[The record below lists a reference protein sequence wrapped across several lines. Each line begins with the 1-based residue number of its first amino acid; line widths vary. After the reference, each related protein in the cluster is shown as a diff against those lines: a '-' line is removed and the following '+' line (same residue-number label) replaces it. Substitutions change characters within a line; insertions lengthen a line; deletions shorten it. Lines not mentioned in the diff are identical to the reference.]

1 MAAARV
7 RAMHAR
13 LEVARRE
20 LPRAVRI
27 AVAATLAWWIARQL
41 GADRPVFAVIVPL
54 VAIRDDTH
62 AALSLSLGRMLG
74 VIAGVLLG
82 IGVVAVAGVSTAAIA
97 LLLVIGLAAG
107 LFLRTGP
114 ELNTQIAIS
123 ALLVVIVTKNA
134 DDYALERIWETG
146 VGSAVALAVAAFVL
160 PPDPLGDAERR
171 LAATAEAL
179 AEDLAGARGTL
190 TSGDPSAR
198 VLLAHADEHARAAG
212 RAVEDLPRAQRA
224 LRFSPL
230 RRGTRPRLDVVDRR
244 QRLALRLAI
253 QVRRLARDFA
263 SFAHRE
269 DMRDAVG
276 LGREAPAADH
286 RAGRRSLGQGAG
298 RRRLL
303 ARGRGRARAHGRLPA
318 RGLPPDHGDPPPPA
332 RAAAGRALRTAGVS
346 AAVPAGEAAELARLR
361 VIARRLGVAEDVRL
375 LSPWTPLPSSGL
387 EHASGAA
394 DLLLRS
400 SPVPVLGVTGS
411 AGKTTTARLAE
422 AMLRASG
429 VEALSSSDAPADNA
443 WPTADLLE
451 RVLRARPPAW
461 CVAELTSNHLA
472 VCSASP
478 QIACITNVWADH
490 VDQHGSLEA
499 YLEAKRRI
507 VAFQATEDWTVVN
520 ADDPG
525 AMELAAGSPAR
536 ASCPARCG
544 DRRATPAPAS
554 SPGA

>member
-1 MAAARV
+1 MR
-7 RAMHAR
+7 AR
-13 LEVARRE
+13 LAVARKE

-146 VGSAVALAVAAFVL
+146 VGSVVALFVAAFVL
-160 PPDPLGDAERR
+160 PPDPLRDARRR

-179 AEDLAGARGTL
+179 ADDLAGARGTL
-190 TSGDPSAR
+190 TAGDPSAR

-269 DMRDAVG
+269 DMREQWG
-276 LGREAPAADH
+276 SAAK
-286 RAGRRSLGQGAG
+286 
-298 RRRLL
+298 
-303 ARGRGRARAHGRLPA
+303 RLPPIIALVDEASAKALAGEGCSHEVAAA
-318 RGLPPDHGDPPPPA
+318 RELMAGFQREDSRPVTAILRRPLVLLLDELSGPPA
-332 RAAAGRALRTAGVS
+332 
-346 AAVPAGEAAELARLR
+346 
-361 VIARRLGVAEDVRL
+361 
-375 LSPWTPLPSSGL
+375 
-387 EHASGAA
+387 
-394 DLLLRS
+394 
-400 SPVPVLGVTGS
+400 
-411 AGKTTTARLAE
+411 
-422 AMLRASG
+422 
-429 VEALSSSDAPADNA
+429 
-443 WPTADLLE
+443 
-451 RVLRARPPAW
+451 
-461 CVAELTSNHLA
+461 
-472 VCSASP
+472 
-478 QIACITNVWADH
+478 
-490 VDQHGSLEA
+490 
-499 YLEAKRRI
+499 
-507 VAFQATEDWTVVN
+507 
-520 ADDPG
+520 
-525 AMELAAGSPAR
+525 
-536 ASCPARCG
+536 
-544 DRRATPAPAS
+544 
-554 SPGA
+554 